1 MAKASAEDLRN
12 ISIQVLRA
20 LDYAQ
25 DLQLITKAKS
35 GADLAVAFRSSKTDM
50 GEGRS
55 IDEIN
60 QGLSARGV
68 PQKFDAQI
76 LVLLSYCL
84 YNISYELT
92 EGISAKV
99 SLKLNKSF
107 FSGYEVKCKN
117 LHKAVDGILEKY
129 DIDNAIK
136 LLKVVEKGGAYE
148 SVISAKKDPG
158 ALVSKYCTFWVEGMI
173 RTLQMMTD
181 SEGVEQ
187 RFEIFG

>member
-12 ISIQVLRA
+12 ISTQVLRA

-35 GADLAVAFRSSKTDM
+35 GADLEVASSKTDM

-107 FSGYEVKCKN
+107 FSGYVKT
-117 LHKAVDGILEKY
+117 
-129 DIDNAIK
+129 
-136 LLKVVEKGGAYE
+136 
-148 SVISAKKDPG
+148 S
-158 ALVSKYCTFWVEGMI
+158 I
-173 RTLQMMTD
+173 RQSM
-181 SEGVEQ
+181 G
-187 RFEIFG
+187 F